1 VLQELHRR
9 LIEPVFGEE
18 MSGAHTRASTELD
31 MFLLASI
38 LFSSGLSMPRGSRQL
53 AGLQPFDSHDILR
66 TGVDVLAEK
75 IKDFNRVHIQDPRS
89 TVASY
94 PPLDADDQPG
104 FVDIQE
110 FADSIGDR
118 LEEVDLTSDLHVS

>member
-1 VLQELHRR
+1 MEH
-9 LIEPVFGEE
+9 VFGEE

-38 LFSSGLSMPRGSRQL
+38 LSSSGLSMPRSSRQL
-53 AGLQPFDSHDILR
+53 AGLQLFDSHDILR

-94 PPLDADDQPG
+94 PPLDADDLAG
-104 FVDIQE
+104 FVDIEE
-110 FADSIGDR
+110 FAGGIGDG
-118 LEEVDLTSDLHVS
+118 LEEVDLTCDLHTGSDLGVS